1 MSKYV
6 TKTGRAISPGTVT
19 RRSALYSTKRDQKPL
34 PIHLQVHPKALTR
47 TSRNPGCLTYRPAS
61 GWAAHFIRRAREEAS
76 TVGFATGQWLP
87 ASGEWTLYV
96 QDKAG
101 HEFGTFHCDDINMA
115 FGWKQAAEQFGFRV
129 SMYHERCE

>member
-19 RRSALYSTKRDQKPL
+19 RRTALYSTKRDQKPL

-47 TSRNPGCLTYRPAS
+47 TPVNPGCHAYRPAS
-61 GWAAHFIRRAREEAS
+61 GWAVHFIKRAREEHD
-76 TVGFATGQWLP
+76 TVGFSVGRWLTP
-87 ASGEWTLYV
+87 GTEWALYV
-96 QDKAG
+96 QGKAG
-101 HEFGTFHCDDINMA
+101 HEFGTFCCDDINEA

-129 SMYHERCE
+129 QMFNKRCL